1 MSDQTVYLTREGHDK
16 LQAELEYLRSVRRR
30 EVARRLHEART
41 EGELLENAEL
51 EAAQNEQAF
60 VEGRILELET
70 LLRGAEIIE
79 ERGPGEVVGIGSRV
93 TISEGDGE
101 PETYH
106 LVGPAEA
113 DPSDGKIS
121 YKSPLGEALVGHRV
135 GDEVMVHAP
144 DGTLIFR
151 VIAIN

>member
-1 MSDQTVYLTREGHDK
+1 MSDQIVYLTHEGHEK

-70 LLRGAEIIE
+70 LLRGAQIIE
-79 ERGPGEVVGIGSRV
+79 ERGPGELVGIGSRV

-144 DGTLIFR
+144 DGTLIFH

>member
-144 DGTLIFR
+144 DGMLIFR